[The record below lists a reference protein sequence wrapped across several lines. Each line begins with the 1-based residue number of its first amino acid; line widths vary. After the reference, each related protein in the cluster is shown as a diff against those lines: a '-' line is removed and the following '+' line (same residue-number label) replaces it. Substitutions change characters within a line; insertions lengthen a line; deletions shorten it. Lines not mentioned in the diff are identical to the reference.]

1 MGVFNGLFPL
11 LPGKEDEFRAFAAAV
26 DARRDEFNASQ
37 ARSGVTRET
46 WTMVTT
52 PTGTVVAVWFE
63 GDIEA
68 AFADLATADDDF
80 TVWFRQQIQ
89 NVTGLDMAEPNDAPP
104 PELAFDWS
112 A

>member
-11 LPGKEDEFRAFAAAV
+11 LPGKEDEFRAFAADV
-26 DARRDEFNASQ
+26 EARRDEYGEFQ
-37 ARSGVTRET
+37 ARSAVTRET

-63 GDIEA
+63 GDVEA
-68 AFADLATADDDF
+68 AFADLATSNDDF

-89 NVTGLDMAEPNDAPP
+89 NVTGLDMAEPDDAPP
-104 PELAFDWS
+104 PELALDWS

>member
-1 MGVFNGLFPL
+1 
-11 LPGKEDEFRAFAAAV
+11 
-26 DARRDEFNASQ
+26 
-37 ARSGVTRET
+37 
-46 WTMVTT
+46 MVTT